1 MENPVVSDSLSLGET
16 ESEGETVL
24 PPGPDSAKNTMPELD
39 SKTDLPL
46 ESDSETNPPSETGDS
61 NDTKNPSDVNTPAT
75 VTDTA
80 ATAEELLAWLD
91 AHKSG
96 SGTLELTADIYMEDF
111 SFMNNRS
118 KELTI
123 DTKEYS
129 IIFTGEAYFWCSRLT
144 IRGQGGDKGVLRV
157 AAGGALSMGYMTV
170 EAAAQNAVFQEE
182 GAGLIINECS
192 LDENSIHFAQTPFV
206 WSYIPALA
214 IVEPEQTVTGALPET
229 VKVYGVNRLGK
240 MDKTDY
246 VPVTWAL
253 AEHESSQ
260 EKHLRFDM
268 EGVSPGIAFLK
279 PPVCTVVYNDYL
291 LTFTWIDAVFNGRS
305 YIIKGDCT
313 KPEDRLPIDLD
324 MEYSFDGENWLC
336 DETYLA
342 SEVSAFYFTLRRGAG
357 EGAWDSDAC
366 PWLWFRLHWS
376 DDGMDYYSNI
386 LRFSGENFGV
396 AEDHG
401 GNRGGGTDITAPPE
415 PEPDTEAPPD
425 AKPEP
430 DTDKQPDTKPGTKP
444 EPDTEAPPD
453 IKPGMNAEAPPDT
466 KPEPDTKAPP
476 DTTPHLNSEQPPATH
491 PYSDSEQHPAVDPQP
506 DTVRQPAKQ
515 PQTKT
520 ERSTDTSPQ
529 PDSSSEIMTESGEKA
544 AMTSEKSPD
553 TKSGPVTD
561 TATVESG
568 KSPFLAKVLPVIAGC
583 ATIAV
588 LIGAAGIYLSPGL
601 RKKLIEALKKLF
613 R

>member
-1 MENPVVSDSLSLGET
+1 
-16 ESEGETVL
+16 
-24 PPGPDSAKNTMPELD
+24 
-39 SKTDLPL
+39 
-46 ESDSETNPPSETGDS
+46 
-61 NDTKNPSDVNTPAT
+61 
-75 VTDTA
+75 
-80 ATAEELLAWLD
+80 
-91 AHKSG
+91 
-96 SGTLELTADIYMEDF
+96 
-111 SFMNNRS
+111 
-118 KELTI
+118 
-123 DTKEYS
+123 
-129 IIFTGEAYFWCSRLT
+129 
-144 IRGQGGDKGVLRV
+144 
-157 AAGGALSMGYMTV
+157 MGYMTV

-192 LDENSIHFAQTPFV
+192 LDENSTHFAQTPFV
-206 WSYIPALA
+206 WSYVPALA

-253 AEHESSQ
+253 GGHESSQ
-260 EKHLRFDM
+260 EKRRRFDM

-376 DDGMDYYSNI
+376 DDGMDYYSNV

-401 GNRGGGTDITAPPE
+401 GNRGGGTDITAPPRNRSRTRKHRRMRSR
-415 PEPDTEAPPD
+415 PLSRNRIRTSSRIRSRPRNRNRIRTSSRTRSRNRIRTSSRIRSRARMWR
-425 AKPEP
+425 AR
-430 DTDKQPDTKPGTKP
+430 
-444 EPDTEAPPD
+444 PD
-453 IKPGMNAEAPPDT
+453 IKPGMNAEAPPTT

-476 DTTPHLNSEQPPATH
+476 NTTPHLDSEQPPATH
-491 PYSDSEQHPAVDPQP
+491 PYSDSEQHPAADPQP

-515 PQTKT
+515 PQTNT

-544 AMTSEKSPD
+544 AMTLEKSPD

-568 KSPFLAKVLPVIAGC
+568 KSLFSSQGSSC
-583 ATIAV
+583 HRRMCYDSCTDRR
-588 LIGAAGIYLSPGL
+588 GGDLS
-601 RKKLIEALKKLF
+601 
-613 R
+613 